1 MTDALDTFLD
11 ELRADRDLAV
21 HADEVEDALAALD
34 LEADG
39 NPHAQQAFQAA
50 CWIIR
55 QPRTIEEK
63 VFALTKLF
71 SLPGAVVVNL
81 HELTGW

>member
-1 MTDALDTFLD
+1 MTALDTFLD
-11 ELRADRDLAV
+11 ELRADCDLAV
-21 HADEVEDALAALD
+21 HADAVETALSALD
-34 LEADG
+34 IEADD

-63 VFALTKLF
+63 IFALTKLL
-71 SLPGAVVVNL
+71 SLPGAAVVNM